1 MSKTEAIPPLPDC
14 RESPSLPP
22 ALVIY
27 SRNTRHTLPAL
38 LAAVQPAAARL
49 GCPVLVVDDA
59 SEDGSREWLTSRQSI
74 GSLLLDRCC
83 GTAEA
88 LNRGFARFP
97 NRDVIRLHGAV
108 VPETPDWLEKIL
120 EAATKLPGAGVIGV
134 RLVTPDGRILSEGRR
149 IVTGLGLTWQ
159 EADRLYLRADGPATS
174 APVATDSVAGDLA
187 WYRRTALHAVGG
199 LDPAYSPEG
208 LEADD
213 FCFAARVHGFDV
225 YVLPEVRALC
235 LRPAPPPEGAQAPV
249 LASFEARRTA
259 LHKAQTEYWNAK
271 WGWDPLLPDLG
282 EIRRLYGRTRACW
295 ATGDVLR
302 LQKMEPFPAVDLCM
316 VTWNGAALLPRC
328 LESLGR
334 TDYPPDRLCLY
345 LVDNASTDATPSLL
359 PDLTRRLPFA
369 CRVIRLAV
377 NTGGVVGLNW
387 AFAQGTAPFLAKLD
401 DDIIL
406 PPDWLRRLLDVFR
419 KRPFAGVVGPRIVD
433 DTPARRIQCAD
444 HAYYPV
450 PGCHEQERD
459 DGSTGYMARV
469 THVRGCC
476 NLYRRDVLERCGPL
490 DIRFSPS
497 QWDDPDHH
505 MALLT
510 AGYEVI
516 YDGSTAVAH
525 KCSTGAAG
533 GTSLGH
539 AAINKAKMLLKWG
552 ADSPQVLECSLLLSR
567 EGRFLPDSGN
577 TQAWQDRGPAPSLF
591 PRAPSSDLVRHMQEE
606 ANKALAHHEGTAP
619 AQLSITAR
627 RLYAEAADSCLKDD
641 AAAARVALLAAIS
654 CAPHDP
660 LPLLALA
667 DLLDDA
673 GAPSEVLRSRAALLQ
688 ATEHLPATPLPDY
701 PDRFFPPPPRPTAF
715 EYTPKDAAR
724 GSILFCLPHAR
735 RMDTA
740 LADLIRTEAAALAR
754 HGFAVR
760 VAAEPAPPQGP
771 WNVIHFWTLD
781 TPHETLLQMKAARC
795 ASPDTPLV
803 ISPLWRDPNGRAAA
817 ANMFQVLCDRN
828 ASFPPE
834 SLPHSRFTEDADRLL
849 LRRLA
854 LGMADAVVLAGR
866 GEERLLAAPL
876 PRTVFTELP
885 PLLPAAETE
894 KADPLLFREAGGPS
908 EFILAVAPFCP
919 LANQAMLIAVAA
931 DLGLPL
937 VLAGDAKDRE
947 YLYACRRLASPN
959 VLFIKEMEKDLLA
972 SAFAAARVYALP
984 HWGLPGQLAERA
996 ALSAALAGK
1005 PVVAAADGPEAWLL
1019 DRPDMTLFHACDPG
1033 SARSVRAALLSAW
1046 QRPVDEKERTRLKNR
1061 FASSRAGLRLVG
1073 LYTLLQTV

>member
-1 MSKTEAIPPLPDC
+1 MEAVMPHTLPDC
-14 RESPSLPP
+14 REPAALPP

-27 SRNTRHTLPAL
+27 SRNTRHVLPAL

-49 GCPVLVVDDA
+49 NCPVLVVDDA
-59 SEDGSREWLTSRQSI
+59 SEDGSREWLTSRQSVD
-74 GSLLLDRCC
+74 SLLLDRRY

-108 VPETPDWLEKIL
+108 VPENPDWLEKIL
-120 EAATKLPGAGVIGV
+120 EAAANLPDAGVIGV
-134 RLVTPDGRILSEGRR
+134 RLVTSDGRILSEGRR

-159 EADRLYLRADGPATS
+159 EADRSYLHADGPAPS
-174 APVATDSVAGDLA
+174 APAATDSVAGDLA

-235 LRPAPPPEGAQAPV
+235 LRPAPPPDGAQAPI
-249 LASFEARRTA
+249 LAALEARRTA
-259 LHKAQTEYWNAK
+259 LYKAQTEYWNAK

-282 EIRRLYGRTRACW
+282 EIRRLYGRTRVCW

-359 PDLTRRLPFA
+359 PDLIRRLPFA
-369 CRVIRLAV
+369 CRVIRPAV

-401 DDIIL
+401 DDIVL

-433 DTPARRIQCAD
+433 DTPARLIQCAD

-476 NLYRRDVLERCGPL
+476 NVYRRDVLERCGPL

-577 TQAWQDRGPAPSLF
+577 TQDWQDRGPSPSLF
-591 PRAPSSDLVRHMQEE
+591 PRTPSSDLVRHMQEE
-606 ANKALAHHEGTAP
+606 TNKKLAPCEETAP
-619 AQLSITAR
+619 ARLSATAR
-627 RLYAEAADSCLKDD
+627 LLCTEAADSYLKGDT
-641 AAAARVALLAAIS
+641 AAARIALRTAVS

-673 GAPSEVLRSRAALLQ
+673 GAPSEGLRSRAALLQ
-688 ATEHLPATPLPDY
+688 ATEHLPATALPGR

-715 EYTPKDAAR
+715 ERAPKGTTR
-724 GSILFCLPHAR
+724 GNVLFCLPHAR

-740 LADLIRTEAAALAR
+740 LADLIRNEAAALAG

-760 VAAEPAPPQGP
+760 ASAEPAPPQGP
-771 WNVIHFWTLD
+771 WDVIHFWTLD

-803 ISPLWRDPNGRAAA
+803 LSPLWRDPAGRAAA
-817 ANMFQVLCDRN
+817 AAVFQVLRDRN

-834 SLPHSRFTEDADRLL
+834 TLPHSRSAENSDYPL

-854 LGMADAVVLAGR
+854 LSTADAVVLAGR
-866 GEERLLAAPL
+866 GEEHLLAAPL

-885 PLLPAAETE
+885 PLLSVTEME
-894 KADPLLFREAGGPS
+894 KANPRLFHEAGGPS

-919 LANQAMLIAVAA
+919 LANQAMLIAAA
-931 DLGLPL
+931 AELGLPL
-937 VLAGDAKDRE
+937 VLAGDAADQE
-947 YLYACRRLASPN
+947 YLHACRRLAPSN

-972 SAFAAARVYALP
+972 SAFAAARIYALP
-984 HWGLPGQLAERA
+984 QWGIPGQLAERA

-1019 DRPDMTLFHACDPG
+1019 DRSGMSLFHACDPG
-1033 SARSVRAALLSAW
+1033 SVRSVRAALLSAR
-1046 QRPVDEKERTRLKNR
+1046 QKPVDEKECMRLKSR
-1061 FASSRAGLRLVG
+1061 FAPSRAGLRLAG
-1073 LYTLLQTV
+1073 LYTSLQTV